1 MFSLYLVNIKKNRS
15 LNNIFNNCALLK
27 YVDNKPAWFVLH
39 HTFSTSNTTDFVD
52 KAKNNNQTN
61 NSSVNAVIN
70 NNTASPAFSD
80 SNKKQLDTIV
90 DVDKTVN
97 FQVDGYKDIGS
108 VKGKVPVSYSA
119 GKLAIDPVNIQRGYK
134 DIGSVKGKVPV
145 SYSAGKRAIDPVNIQ
160 RGINKVSKVVA
171 VVDDKIILNLEK
183 ISLSKDLKEIQA
195 FELENESL
203 RNFNQDLYDGLVF
216 FSASSH
222 NNSVIYSNSDFQQK
236 TYLPYLD
243 SINYI
248 IKKYYKSLFPVLY
261 KEACILYNDSLIEHI
276 NKTIFSL
283 QKSDVSS
290 LYKLDPVNVNSVLT
304 AYGEELYESFHMLRV
319 SYKSQ
324 TDMYNSL
331 RAKIINDYHR
341 DKKTP
346 GKL

>member
-1 MFSLYLVNIKKNRS
+1 
-15 LNNIFNNCALLK
+15 
-27 YVDNKPAWFVLH
+27 
-39 HTFSTSNTTDFVD
+39 VD

-97 FQVDGYKDIGS
+97 FQVD
-108 VKGKVPVSYSA
+108 
-119 GKLAIDPVNIQRGYK
+119 GYK